1 MTNIIIYVII
11 QEIFIKGFQMKKI
24 CLGVSLF
31 FALVINVNGGVID
44 WTANKI
50 KDKSKDTAKG
60 YASDKYKGYRE
71 KTRKKENLEGRKGL
85 ISTIEDK
92 KEDVASKVKK
102 GTRNYSDSTFG
113 KDNVDN
119 AIETRNK
126 IVKFK
131 DDTKQKAFDTSINK
145 GKELIGE
152 ENTKKIKAIS
162 DYKKQK
168 SEDVNRYIEEK
179 SGNFK

>member
-1 MTNIIIYVII
+1 
-11 QEIFIKGFQMKKI
+11 MKKI
-24 CLGVSLF
+24 CLGVSFF

-44 WTANKI
+44 WTANKV
-50 KDKSKDTAKG
+50 KDKSKDTVKG
-60 YASDKYKGYRE
+60 YASDKYKDYRE
-71 KTRKKENLEGRKGL
+71 KTREKENLNGRKGL
-85 ISTIEDK
+85 ISTVEDK
-92 KEDVASKVKK
+92 KEDVTSKVKK
-102 GTRNYSDSTFG
+102 GARNYSDSTFG

-119 AIETRNK
+119 AIESKNK

-131 DDTKQKAFDTSINK
+131 DDTKQKAFDASTRK

-168 SEDVNRYIEEK
+168 SEDVDRYIVEK
-179 SGNFK
+179 TGSFSGSR